1 MGAPPMRA
9 TNTRMQRDSSA
20 VQADARGHFAG
31 IAIGIAV
38 LLVLLVA
45 STAWGQA
52 TGDVLPFAIG
62 EHLVYDAHAGPGL
75 NGKADMWIE
84 GPADVRGTPTMV
96 LRFTFAA
103 RVGFLRVEDNT
114 TSWLDPVRM
123 ASLRFTKEEHH
134 LLARHSEDVS
144 IEPFARKWTAT
155 DGREGRTPSTA
166 PLDELSFIYAVRTL
180 SLAEGSPPL
189 VLDRHFDPDRS
200 PTTLRALGNGSVS
213 TKAGVFATREVEMRV
228 RDARNYKGEG
238 IIRFSLSDDACRR
251 PIRIESNI
259 PGAGSVVLTL
269 ASAAPAIA
277 ACEPRLLA
285 ARVP

>member
-1 MGAPPMRA
+1 MRLTQSGTHHQRHLA
-9 TNTRMQRDSSA
+9 TLTGEGYRL
-20 VQADARGHFAG
+20 
-31 IAIGIAV
+31 AITLALTA
-38 LLVLLVA
+38 LLLLA
-45 STAWGQA
+45 NTAWGQA
-52 TGDVLPFAIG
+52 TGDPLPFAIG

-84 GPADVRGTPTMV
+84 GPVDMRGTPTMK

-123 ASLRFTKEEHH
+123 ATLRFVKEEHH
-134 LLARHSEDVS
+134 LLARHSEDVVV
-144 IEPFARKWTAT
+144 EPFAKRWTSA
-155 DGREGRTPSTA
+155 DGRSGSSPSSS
-166 PLDELSFIYAVRTL
+166 PLDELSFIYAVRTF
-180 SLAEGSPPL
+180 SLADGATI

-200 PTTLRALGNGSVS
+200 PTTLRSLGAGSVT

-238 IIRFSLSDDACRR
+238 VIRFSLSDDACRR
-251 PIRIESNI
+251 PVRIESNI

-269 ASAAPAIA
+269 ASAVPVVA

-285 ARVP
+285 TRVP

>member
-1 MGAPPMRA
+1 MRA
-9 TNTRMQRDSSA
+9 F
-20 VQADARGHFAG
+20 VAG
-31 IAIGIAV
+31 IRRHTPIVHADGRPRTVGIVFGLAL
-38 LLVLLVA
+38 LLVLLA
-45 STAWGQA
+45 AGTLWGQT
-52 TGDVLPFAIG
+52 TGDPLPFAIG

-103 RVGFLRVEDNT
+103 RVGFLRVSDNT

-123 ASLRFTKEEHH
+123 ASLRFTKEERH
-134 LLARHSEDVS
+134 LLARRSEDVS
-144 IEPFARKWTAT
+144 IEPFARKWTAA
-155 DGREGRTPSTA
+155 DGREGRTPTTS
-166 PLDELSFIYAVRTL
+166 PLDELSFIYAVRTMAL
-180 SLAEGSPPL
+180 PEGGTL

-200 PTTLRALGNGSVS
+200 PTTLRSLGSGSV
-213 TKAGVFATREVEMRV
+213 TTTAGIFVTREVEMRV

-238 IIRFSLSDDACRR
+238 VIRFSLSDDACRR

-269 ASAAPAIA
+269 ASAVPVIA
-277 ACEPRLLA
+277 ACEPRVLA